1 MLFLNIHAY
10 FSSKGGYAYRLCKVG
25 NSGIGGV
32 TEQCF
37 QEGHLKFD
45 GPDTWLLIFSK
56 LKALQVE
63 ATIRQTARRTTEGT
77 TPEGSEWATFVVPD
91 PDVFLPE
98 EKWGIKD
105 LVQVPQ
111 SLEPGRYVLSFRWDT
126 QNTPQVWNT
135 CANIE
140 IV

>member
-1 MLFLNIHAY
+1 M
-10 FSSKGGYAYRLCKVG
+10 CKVG
-25 NSGIGGV
+25 GAGIAGV
-32 TEQCF
+32 TEECF

-45 GPDTWLLIFSK
+45 GPDTWLLLLSK
-56 LKALQVE
+56 TRAVE
-63 ATIRQTARRTTEGT
+63 VLATIKQTARRTTEGT
-77 TPEGSEWATFVVPD
+77 TPQGSEWATFVVPND
-91 PDVFLPE
+91 EEFLPE
-98 EKWGIKD
+98 DGWGIKD
-105 LVQVPQ
+105 LVQVPE

>member
-1 MLFLNIHAY
+1 M
-10 FSSKGGYAYRLCKVG
+10 GG
-25 NSGIGGV
+25 SGIAGV
-32 TEQCF
+32 TEECF

-45 GPDTWLLIFSK
+45 GPYTWLLLLSSWTD
-56 LKALQVE
+56 VE
-63 ATIRQTARRTTEGT
+63 ATVKRTARRTTEGT
-77 TPEGSEWATFVVPD
+77 NPPGSEWASFVVPND
-91 PDVFLPE
+91 EDYVPE
-98 EKWGIKD
+98 YGWGIKD
-105 LVQVPQ
+105 LVQVPE

>member
-1 MLFLNIHAY
+1 M
-10 FSSKGGYAYRLCKVG
+10 CKVG
-25 NSGIGGV
+25 GAGIAGV
-32 TEQCF
+32 TEECF

-45 GPDTWLLIFSK
+45 GQDTWLLLLSK
-56 LKALQVE
+56 TRAVE
-63 ATIRQTARRTTEGT
+63 VLATIKQTAHRTTKGT
-77 TPEGSEWATFVVPD
+77 TPQGSEWATFVVPND
-91 PDVFLPE
+91 EEFLPE
-98 EKWGIKD
+98 DDWGIKD
-105 LVQVPQ
+105 LVQVPE

>member
-1 MLFLNIHAY
+1 M
-10 FSSKGGYAYRLCKVG
+10 CKVG
-25 NSGIGGV
+25 ESGIAGV
-32 TEQCF
+32 TESCF
-37 QEGHLKFD
+37 QQGHLRFD
-45 GPDTWLLIFSK
+45 GPYTWLLMLSSWTD
-56 LKALQVE
+56 VE
-63 ATIRQTARRTTEGT
+63 ATLKRTARRTVEGT
-77 TPEGSEWATFVVPD
+77 NPPGSEWATFVVPND
-91 PDVFLPE
+91 EEYVPE
-98 EKWGIKD
+98 YGWGIKD